1 MADGKQ
7 IDLVLRDML
16 FLTWAVEP
24 ERARKLV
31 PERLELDTKTDTAG
45 RTMAFVSAVCFRV
58 AEARSSALLLP
69 SLSFDQVNY
78 RAYVKAGDV
87 PAVCFLDMKVNSRM
101 VTTLTSFLSVPIQY
115 EDIDIK
121 IASTGRRDS
130 GGAGTLS
137 YAVKSAGL
145 QAEAIIGEAP
155 AKGSDDGNIAPQFM
169 TDRLVGYVAAGDGV
183 FKIQVEQPGLNCV
196 SARVEN
202 VAAPRLEQLGLLN
215 LGGST
220 QPHSAL
226 YVREAS
232 FSAGMPTRAW

>member
-16 FLTWAVEP
+16 LLTWAVEP

-31 PERLELDTKTDTAG
+31 PERLELDTRTDTAG

-58 AEARSSALLLP
+58 AEVRSSALLLP
-69 SLSFDQVNY
+69 SLSFEQLNY

-101 VTTLTSFLSVPIQY
+101 VTTLTSFLRVPIQY
-115 EDIDIK
+115 EEIDIE
-121 IASTGRRDS
+121 IASTGRDS
-130 GGAGTLS
+130 AGAGTLS

-145 QAEAIIGEAP
+145 QAEAIIGGAP
-155 AKGSDDGNIAPQFM
+155 AKGFEDGNVAPQFM
-169 TDRLVGYVAAGDGV
+169 TDRLIGYVAAGDGV

-202 VAAPRLEQLGLLN
+202 VGAPRLEQLGLLN

-232 FSAGMPTRAW
+232 FGADMPTRAW